1 MKTSVSPR
9 PSPLGKFRAKSPRG
23 KERDGKT
30 DVFAGSF
37 PIRPPEGSNME
48 GPPRLVFHPPGTRP
62 FSSYTGSL
70 YQNEVECSAFD
81 MGMSFHSLANKNHFH
96 KKGCAF

>member
-1 MKTSVSPR
+1 MFSQAPFLLAPR
-9 PSPLGKFRAKSPRG
+9 KGRIGEATM
-23 KERDGKT
+23 T
-30 DVFAGSF
+30 DVS
-37 PIRPPEGSNME
+37 
-48 GPPRLVFHPPGTRP
+48 PPGTRP